1 MQIIEHSEHSFQH
14 VDWRVHSAIFSP
26 GQAIREV
33 LPQCGPIL
41 YLTGDVGR
49 YGQDHVFVF
58 SSDDVTM
65 VAFAEKE

>member
-14 VDWRVHSAIFSP
+14 VDFHSAAKISP